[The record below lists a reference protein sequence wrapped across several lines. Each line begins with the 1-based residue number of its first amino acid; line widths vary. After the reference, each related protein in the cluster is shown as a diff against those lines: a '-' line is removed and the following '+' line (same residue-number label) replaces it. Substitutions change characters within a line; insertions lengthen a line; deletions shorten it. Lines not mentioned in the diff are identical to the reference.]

1 MDEVKEHLMDICK
14 HRTTCL
20 GCPYVD
26 DDGYYVLC
34 TLKDKNGVSAVKS

>member
-1 MDEVKEHLMDICK
+1 MDEVKERPTDICK

-26 DDGYYVLC
+26 DDDYYVLC
-34 TLKDKNGVSAVKS
+34 TLKNKTESRL